1 MVFVYFS
8 VDILT
13 QQLQMVSNYAI
24 MSLKPFIIFLKGFAL
39 NVNTTIVNYSYHF
52 NFKTAKSVLLWL
64 TVSKSFCNLTKLKTT
79 FVNKLKH
86 ISSLFNLFVYFHYLE
101 TNRSHRLYRC
111 LSGWISFGGTGCSNT
126 EMFKSNQSL
135 FT

>member
-8 VDILT
+8 VDILSK
-13 QQLQMVSNYAI
+13 QLQKLSNYAI

-52 NFKTAKSVLLWL
+52 NFKTAKIVLLWL
-64 TVSKSFCNLTKLKTT
+64 TVSKSFCNLTKPKTT

-86 ISSLFNLFVYFHYLE
+86 ISFLFNLFVYFLLFSSILKLK
-101 TNRSHRLYRC
+101 NRLVTRVQ
-111 LSGWISFGGTGCSNT
+111 F
-126 EMFKSNQSL
+126 E
-135 FT
+135 

>member
-8 VDILT
+8 VDILS

-39 NVNTTIVNYSYHF
+39 NVNTIIVNYSYHF
-52 NFKTAKSVLLWL
+52 NFKTAKSVLQWS

-101 TNRSHRLYRC
+101 TNRSHR
-111 LSGWISFGGTGCSNT
+111 
-126 EMFKSNQSL
+126 
-135 FT
+135 